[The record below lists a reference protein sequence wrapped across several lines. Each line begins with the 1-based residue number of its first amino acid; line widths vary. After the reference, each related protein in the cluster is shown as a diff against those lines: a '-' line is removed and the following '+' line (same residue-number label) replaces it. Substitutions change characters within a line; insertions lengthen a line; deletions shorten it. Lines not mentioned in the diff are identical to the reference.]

1 MTTVSKGGVVKVL
14 LIDDDPVEAK
24 LLRAFLESRF
34 GQDFEMVHVWDLADA
49 LAMLDGRD
57 FDHVLLD
64 NRLPPFAD
72 YRETLPVLRGHAT
85 APEPIIVSASVRDR
99 CFEAEETESHG
110 DPAVVD
116 KFALRG
122 AIAAGLLG

>member
-1 MTTVSKGGVVKVL
+1 MRTEPEREVVTVL

-24 LLRAFLESRF
+24 LLHAFLEQRF
-34 GQDFEMVHVWDLADA
+34 GDAFEMVHVWDLEEA
-49 LAMLDGRD
+49 LVALDGRR

-72 YRETLPVLRGHAT
+72 YRETLPVLRGHAA

-110 DPAVVD
+110 GPAIVD